1 MRITEQASLGIVAL
15 CWGSFPAR
23 LYHTRWWSPD
33 PLQRANSASLG
44 VIALT
49 MTVFHPPVYRAI
61 DHLTHVPNFSRLLG
75 NCLGVVAAWLFQP
88 VVAQLGHAHGSR
100 RGVLGS
106 GRLTVAVVVALGVLF
121 SRAALPV
128 SAPLDF
134 QARYGAEPAIAAY
147 RLVLMA
153 YLGLVV
159 ARIFALSRGNGAII
173 RAVPQP
179 YLRLQFRIETVGW
192 ALGAG
197 YAAVECGTIALRL
210 LGLAPAHTYP
220 TVLAYDLFIAGLFTV
235 LSGGVFGL
243 YQRASQHVAYRRLS
257 PLWRDLYRAT
267 PTIALT
273 LPPVSFTDTPFPRT
287 PEARLYRRAMEIRD
301 GIDALRQ
308 QVTDDIHARARIWCR
323 ARGIPSDA
331 ERPTVEALAIAAA
344 LAALHCGWAAIRPV
358 GPRPPA
364 IAADLDA
371 EVRDLVPVARAY
383 RRVAGAGEGL
393 LRADEMRPMT
403 DDERWLRPP
412 PLPPTP
418 REGTRRRIARLI
430 TEVGAPAPLA
440 LVTLTVVAWDTA
452 ASTGAAARWALLAAL
467 FAPIVP
473 WLHLERQVRRG
484 KVTDRHVRLRAQRRG
499 FFFFTLACG
508 ALALA
513 ALVLLGAPRAML
525 GLICAGIA
533 GLLVAFAI
541 SLVWKISLHTGVAA
555 GIVVV
560 LAELFGWPLLALALG
575 VVGIGWARVELGD
588 HTRAQV
594 IAGALIGAAVSG
606 VAFAA
611 VIAL

>member
-1 MRITEQASLGIVAL
+1 MGIAERASLGIVAL
-15 CWGSFPAR
+15 CWGSFLAR
-23 LYHTRWWSPD
+23 LYYTRWWSPD

-44 VIALT
+44 VVALT
-49 MTVFHPPVYRAI
+49 MTIFHPPVYRAI
-61 DHLTHVPNFSRLLG
+61 DLLTHVPNFSRLLG

-88 VVAQLGHAHGSR
+88 VVAQLGRAQGPQR
-100 RGVLGS
+100 KILGS
-106 GRLTVAVVVALGVLF
+106 GRLTIAVVVALGVLF

-179 YLRLQFRIETVGW
+179 YLRLQFRLETVGW
-192 ALGAG
+192 GLGAG

-220 TVLAYDLFIAGLFTV
+220 TVLAYGLFIAGLFTV
-235 LSGGVFGL
+235 LSGGVFGV
-243 YQRASQHVAYRRLS
+243 YRCASQYVAYHRLS

-267 PTIALT
+267 PTIALA
-273 LPPVSFTDTPFPRT
+273 LPLAPRTDTPFPRA

-331 ERPTVEALAIAAA
+331 ERPTVEAIAIAA
-344 LAALHCGWAAIRPV
+344 LRRGWAAIRPV

-364 IAADLDA
+364 ITADLDA
-371 EVRDLVPVARAY
+371 EVRDLEPVARAY

-403 DDERWLRPP
+403 DDERRLRPP
-412 PLPPTP
+412 PLPAP

-440 LVTLTVVAWDTA
+440 LVTLTVVAWHTA

-467 FAPIVP
+467 FAPVVP

-484 KVTDRHVRLRAQRRG
+484 KVTDRHVRLRAQRRA
-499 FFFFTLACG
+499 FFLFTLACG

-533 GLLVAFAI
+533 GLLVALAI

-575 VVGIGWARVELGD
+575 VVAIGWARVELGD

-611 VIAL
+611 VTAL

>member
-1 MRITEQASLGIVAL
+1 MGIAERASLGIVAL
-15 CWGSFPAR
+15 CWGSFLAR
-23 LYHTRWWSPD
+23 LYYTRWWSPD

-44 VIALT
+44 VVALT
-49 MTVFHPPVYRAI
+49 MTIFHPPVYRAI
-61 DHLTHVPNFSRLLG
+61 DLLTHVPNFSRLLG

-88 VVAQLGHAHGSR
+88 VVAQLGRAQGPQR
-100 RGVLGS
+100 KILGS
-106 GRLTVAVVVALGVLF
+106 GRLTIAVVVALGVLF

-179 YLRLQFRIETVGW
+179 YLRLQFRLETVGW
-192 ALGAG
+192 GLGAG

-220 TVLAYDLFIAGLFTV
+220 TVLAYGLFIAGLFTV
-235 LSGGVFGL
+235 LSGGVFGV
-243 YQRASQHVAYRRLS
+243 YRCASQYVAYHRLS

-267 PTIALT
+267 PTIALA
-273 LPPVSFTDTPFPRT
+273 LPLAPRTDTPFPRA

-344 LAALHCGWAAIRPV
+344 IAALRRGWAAIRPV

-364 IAADLDA
+364 ITADLDA
-371 EVRDLVPVARAY
+371 EVRDLEPVARAY

-403 DDERWLRPP
+403 DDERRLRPP
-412 PLPPTP
+412 PLPAP

-440 LVTLTVVAWDTA
+440 LVTLTVVAWHTA

-467 FAPIVP
+467 FAPVVP

-484 KVTDRHVRLRAQRRG
+484 KVTDRHVRLRAQRRA
-499 FFFFTLACG
+499 FFLFTLACG

-533 GLLVAFAI
+533 GLLVALAI

-575 VVGIGWARVELGD
+575 VVAIGWARVELGD

-611 VIAL
+611 VTAL